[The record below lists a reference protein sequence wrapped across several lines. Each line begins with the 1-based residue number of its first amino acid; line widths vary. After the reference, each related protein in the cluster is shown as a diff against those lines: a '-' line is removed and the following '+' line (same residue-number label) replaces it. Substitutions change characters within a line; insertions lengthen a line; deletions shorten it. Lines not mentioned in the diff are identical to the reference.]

1 MPINLSPQSESGKE
15 KELLT
20 LICSI
25 LFSAFQLSQLIRGC
39 SRCCCCCCCWLQIE
53 LELNLAN
60 HQKTRKTNVKRAR
73 HEQCIKIKKQRR
85 RERERRASEWGRT
98 KASQQSSCLVDC
110 PRECRQQQNEVQWTL
125 ATRAG
130 GEWQGKE
137 LQCGGEEAEGGGVAT
152 VAGICKGFTEAT

>member
-1 MPINLSPQSESGKE
+1 MPINLSPQSESGK
-15 KELLT
+15 KKRELLT

-39 SRCCCCCCCWLQIE
+39 SRCFCCRLQIE
-53 LELNLAN
+53 LKLNLAN

-85 RERERRASEWGRT
+85 RERERDVRVSEAEQRRVNNQVALLTARAS
-98 KASQQSSCLVDC
+98 VDNNKMKC
-110 PRECRQQQNEVQWTL
+110 NGHRQQG
-125 ATRAG
+125 AG

-137 LQCGGEEAEGGGVAT
+137 LQWGGAEEGGGVAT